1 MMKILHSGT
10 LDIKY
15 GGPALSTYL
24 TIKGLQA
31 NQVNAEMLM
40 APLTNKKDLIA
51 NDVKIHYTSPTLETR
66 FGYIPY
72 LKTSL
77 EICPYMIYTIY
88 KGYGYILDTELQI
101 LPEKEKALCHY
112 IKGDA
117 LSAGLSAL

>member
-24 TIKGLQA
+24 TIKGLHA

-51 NDVKIHYTSPTLETR
+51 NDVKI
-66 FGYIPY
+66 
-72 LKTSL
+72 
-77 EICPYMIYTIY
+77 
-88 KGYGYILDTELQI
+88 
-101 LPEKEKALCHY
+101 
-112 IKGDA
+112 
-117 LSAGLSAL
+117 

>member
-24 TIKGLQA
+24 TIKGLHA

-51 NDVKIHYTSPTLETR
+51 NDVKNIILHL
-66 FGYIPY
+66 
-72 LKTSL
+72 LWKL
-77 EICPYMIYTIY
+77 A
-88 KGYGYILDTELQI
+88 LDTFHI
-101 LPEKEKALCHY
+101 
-112 IKGDA
+112 
-117 LSAGLSAL
+117 

>member
-51 NDVKIHYTSPTLETR
+51 NDVKIHYTSPTLET
-66 FGYIPY
+66 
-72 LKTSL
+72 SL
-77 EICPYMIYTIY
+77 WIHSISKDLIGKY
-88 KGYGYILDTELQI
+88 
-101 LPEKEKALCHY
+101 AL
-112 IKGDA
+112 I
-117 LSAGLSAL
+117 

>member
-51 NDVKIHYTSPTLETR
+51 NDVKNIILHL
-66 FGYIPY
+66 
-72 LKTSL
+72 LWKL
-77 EICPYMIYTIY
+77 A
-88 KGYGYILDTELQI
+88 LDTFHI
-101 LPEKEKALCHY
+101 
-112 IKGDA
+112 
-117 LSAGLSAL
+117 

>member
-24 TIKGLQA
+24 TIKGLHA

-77 EICPYMIYTIY
+77 ENMPLYDLYHI
-88 KGYGYILDTELQI
+88 Q
-101 LPEKEKALCHY
+101 
-112 IKGDA
+112 
-117 LSAGLSAL
+117 GLWLYLGHGVANFARKKKSLMSLH

>member
-24 TIKGLQA
+24 TIKGLHA

-77 EICPYMIYTIY
+77 ENMPLY
-88 KGYGYILDTELQI
+88 D
-101 LPEKEKALCHY
+101 
-112 IKGDA
+112 
-117 LSAGLSAL
+117 